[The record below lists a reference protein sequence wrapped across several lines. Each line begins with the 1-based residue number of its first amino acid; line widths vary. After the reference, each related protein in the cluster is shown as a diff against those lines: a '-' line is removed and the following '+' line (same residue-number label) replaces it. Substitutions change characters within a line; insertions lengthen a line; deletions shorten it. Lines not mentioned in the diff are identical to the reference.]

1 MAAYANFNYYTTEY
15 LCGKDAVVSES
26 DFAYYEKQARYEID
40 AMTHNSIRYL
50 ADVPTEV
57 KECVCAIAEHLFKY
71 DSLTNAS
78 VESGLAG
85 VLTSYSNDGE
95 SGTVDASGGFTASGS
110 KTAIKSMI
118 KKYLLNTGLLYGG
131 VDLAES

>member
-1 MAAYANFNYYTTEY
+1 MAYANFNYYTTEY
-15 LCGKDAVVSES
+15 LCGKDATLSES
-26 DFAYYEKQARYEID
+26 DFPYYEKQARYEVD

-50 ADVPTEV
+50 TNVPAEV
-57 KECVCAIAEHLFKY
+57 KECVCAIAEHLYKVET
-71 DSLTNAS
+71 LTNAS
-78 VESGLAG
+78 VNSGLAG

-110 KTAIKSMI
+110 KEAIKGMI

-131 VDLAES
+131 VFCAES